1 MKKLSTLA
9 VLLTAAIAAP
19 AAYGAVTTDFVP
31 TLEAKY
37 YQMGY
42 DTSTGEHVP
51 EVLIEVK
58 FDEDVWWRSGFS
70 QQCYLLDSE
79 GNVYENWIRSFYGA
93 ASDYTKFTFGIR
105 GLSQYEDA
113 DYTLVIPQDLLGNTE
128 WNTNNFESGRSN
140 AELRYDFNMWELA
153 GKPREDKTTY
163 DFNPISD
170 VYSIDEVI
178 LSGGKKSYV
187 FNLHLD
193 FEEPVAIHKDFNN
206 KSSVWDA
213 KDNYLSTAILEA
225 KVSESNPN
233 RVTICFKN
241 VSLKIDAD
249 YRISIWTGSFGTLEW
264 NENDYCEGRSNTPLE
279 YIVNPSKAET
289 NGVSDVSVDKEDG
302 PVFNLQ
308 GIRVDADNLPQG
320 MYIRNGKKFIVK

>member
-1 MKKLSTLA
+1 MKKFSTLA
-9 VLLTAAIAAP
+9 ILLTAVISAP
-19 AAYGAVTTDFVP
+19 AAYGEVTTDFVP
-31 TLEAKY
+31 TVEAKF
-37 YQMGY
+37 YQMVY
-42 DTSTGEHVP
+42 DNETEQNVP

-79 GNVYENWIRSFYGA
+79 GNVYEDWQRNFYGA
-93 ASDYTKFTFGIR
+93 ASDYTKFVFGIR
-105 GLSQYEDA
+105 CVSQYEDA
-113 DYTLVIPQDLLGNTE
+113 NYTLVIPEDLLGNTQ
-128 WNTNNFESGRSN
+128 WNTNDHEVGRSN
-140 AELRYDFNMWELA
+140 PELRYEFNVWELA

-163 DFNPISD
+163 DFNPISN

-178 LSGGKKSYV
+178 LSGGKTSYV

-193 FEEPVAIHKDFNN
+193 FDEPVAIHKDFKT

-213 KDNYLSTAILEA
+213 KDAYLQSAILDA

-249 YRISIWTGSFGTLEW
+249 YKINIAKGTFGTIEW

-308 GIRVDADNLPQG
+308 GIEVDATNLPKG
-320 MYIRNGKKFIVK
+320 LYIRNGKKFMVK